1 MLQATRSLPEPASTS
16 TRPAAP
22 AGPTPAEAAAAFD
35 QLVHARAAA
44 LTSGLSPISLSLAW
58 QDWAQHLMSQPGQRL
73 RLAAQAQAGVIE
85 WLGHCASGGCTPDGS
100 AAAPDARFAS
110 PAWQQWPWPGVVQ
123 AYQQSVQWW
132 DDATQL
138 PGLTR
143 HHSEVVRTMARQWL
157 DTLSPSNLP
166 FNPEVLQ
173 VTRERLGANLIE
185 GAQNAADDWRL
196 QHGLQPLALPEHSYR
211 PGTEVAI
218 TPGAVVMRNRL
229 VELIQYAPATDVVQ
243 AAPVFIVPS
252 WIMKY
257 YILDLRPEHS
267 LVRWL
272 VGQGHTVFILSWKN
286 PDRSDAGIGLND
298 YLQWGVFDSLARIR
312 ELIPD
317 HPVHACGY
325 CLGGTLLSMAAAALA
340 RPQQVASAPQQGP
353 LASVTLLA
361 SETDFTEPGEMG
373 ALIDESQVQLLEA
386 VMADR
391 GFLTGQQMAG
401 SFQFLHARDLVW
413 STKMHEYLFGER
425 TRPNDLMAWNADVT
439 RMPARMH
446 SEYLRRCYLRNE
458 LAEGRYLV
466 EGTPVS
472 LSDVRVPVFAVGTE
486 TDHVSP
492 WKSVYKLLRLSETE
506 VTFVL
511 TSGGHNAGIVS
522 EPGHPHRHYALHVTA
537 ATDPWQSPED
547 WQATAERRDGSWWT
561 AWNDWLV
568 AHSRGTVPARVID
581 PATALAAAP
590 GDYVQTRYAD

>member
-1 MLQATRSLPEPASTS
+1 
-16 TRPAAP
+16 
-22 AGPTPAEAAAAFD
+22 
-35 QLVHARAAA
+35 
-44 LTSGLSPISLSLAW
+44 
-58 QDWAQHLMSQPGQRL
+58 
-73 RLAAQAQAGVIE
+73 
-85 WLGHCASGGCTPDGS
+85 
-100 AAAPDARFAS
+100 
-110 PAWQQWPWPGVVQ
+110 
-123 AYQQSVQWW
+123 
-132 DDATQL
+132 
-138 PGLTR
+138 LTR

-166 FNPEVLQ
+166 FNPEVVQ
-173 VTRERLGANLIE
+173 ATRERLGANLVE
-185 GAQNAADDWRL
+185 GAQNAVDDWRQ
-196 QHGLQPLALPEHSYR
+196 QHGLPPLLQPEHTYR

-229 VELIQYAPATDVVQ
+229 VELIQYAPATDTVQ
-243 AAPVFIVPS
+243 AEPVFIVPS

-257 YILDLRPEHS
+257 YILDLSPENS

-286 PDRSDAGIGLND
+286 PDRGDAGIGLND

-312 ELIPD
+312 ALVPD
-317 HPVHACGY
+317 QPVHACGY

-340 RPQQVASAPQQGP
+340 RPQQVANAPQQAP

-373 ALIDESQVQLLEA
+373 VLIDESQVQLLEA
-386 VMADR
+386 MMADR

-413 STKMHEYLFGER
+413 SMKMREYLLGER
-425 TRPNDLMAWNADVT
+425 VHPNDLMAWNADVT

-466 EGTPVS
+466 EAAPVS
-472 LSDVRVPVFAVGTE
+472 LSDIRVPVFAVGTE

-492 WKSVYKLLRLSETE
+492 WKSVYKLLRLSDTE

-522 EPGHPHRHYALHVTA
+522 EPGHPHRHCALHVTA
-537 ATDPWQSPED
+537 TTDPWQSPED
-547 WQATAERRDGSWWT
+547 WQAAAEHREGSWWT
-561 AWNDWLV
+561 AWNDWLG
-568 AHSRGTVPARVID
+568 AHSHGTVPARAID
-581 PATALAAAP
+581 PAAILTAAP